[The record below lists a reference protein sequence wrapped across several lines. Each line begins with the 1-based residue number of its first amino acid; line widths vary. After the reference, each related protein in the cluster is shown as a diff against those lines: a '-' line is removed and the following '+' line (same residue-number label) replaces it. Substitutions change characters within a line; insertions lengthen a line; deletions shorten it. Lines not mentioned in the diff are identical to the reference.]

1 MSKLCFLLVFA
12 LSTASAQPRA
22 PVPLGPD
29 ALMSALTTEVMATL
43 REDKAAGRTT
53 DLAQLVEARIVPV
66 FDFQRMTSL
75 ALARNW
81 RLASAE
87 QQKVLAA
94 QFQLLLVR
102 TYSLVLLEFRDQ
114 AINYRPVRAAPGENE
129 VTVRSTMRRS
139 GVEPLTIDYE
149 MADGPARVESLRRE
163 GGGRKPRARL
173 PRFLC
178 QRGAQR
184 RHRWPHQ
191 GARGAQPAEP
201 FRDQRGGE
209 AGAGAHDL
217 RRLDSKAFTVGISLG
232 TAAGSSRSYS
242 LLTTA

>member
-1 MSKLCFLLVFA
+1 
-12 LSTASAQPRA
+12 
-22 PVPLGPD
+22 
-29 ALMSALTTEVMATL
+29 MSALTTEVMATL
-43 REDKAAGRTT
+43 REVKAAGRKT

-114 AINYRPVRAAPGENE
+114 AIDYKPLRAAPGENE

-149 MADGPARVESLRRE
+149 MADGPSGWKVFDVKVAGVSLVLAYRDSFGQVVRSSGIDGLIKALE
-163 GGGRKPRARL
+163 ERNRQNLSGPNEAAKLAPVLMIYGGSTAKP
-173 PRFLC
+173 
-178 QRGAQR
+178 
-184 RHRWPHQ
+184 
-191 GARGAQPAEP
+191 
-201 FRDQRGGE
+201 
-209 AGAGAHDL
+209 
-217 RRLDSKAFTVGISLG
+217 
-232 TAAGSSRSYS
+232 
-242 LLTTA
+242 

>member
-1 MSKLCFLLVFA
+1 MSNFFFMLVFA

-22 PVPLGPD
+22 PVPPGPD
-29 ALMSALTTEVMATL
+29 ALMSALTAEVMATL
-43 REDKAAGRTT
+43 REDKAAGRKT

-114 AINYRPVRAAPGENE
+114 AIDYRPVRAAPGENE

-149 MADGPARVESLRRE
+149 MAEGPAGWKVFDVKVAGVSLVLAYRDSFANAVRS
-163 GGGRKPRARL
+163 GGIDGLIKALEERNKQNLSATSEAAKLVPVLMIYGGATAKP
-173 PRFLC
+173 
-178 QRGAQR
+178 
-184 RHRWPHQ
+184 
-191 GARGAQPAEP
+191 
-201 FRDQRGGE
+201 
-209 AGAGAHDL
+209 
-217 RRLDSKAFTVGISLG
+217 
-232 TAAGSSRSYS
+232 
-242 LLTTA
+242 

>member
-1 MSKLCFLLVFA
+1 MLRFFRALAGISLMFA
-12 LSTASAQPRA
+12 LSTASAQLRA
-22 PVPLGPD
+22 PAPPGPD

-43 REDKAAGRTT
+43 REDKAAGRKT

-81 RLASAE
+81 RLASPD
-87 QQKVLAA
+87 QQKALAA

-114 AINYRPVRAAPGENE
+114 AIDYRPLRAAPGENE

-149 MADGPARVESLRRE
+149 MADGPGGWKVFDVKVAGVSLVLAYRDSFAHAVRT
-163 GGGRKPRARL
+163 GGIDGLIKALEERNKQNLSGTGSFSDGVRPRARVL
-173 PRFLC
+173 
-178 QRGAQR
+178 
-184 RHRWPHQ
+184 
-191 GARGAQPAEP
+191 
-201 FRDQRGGE
+201 
-209 AGAGAHDL
+209 
-217 RRLDSKAFTVGISLG
+217 
-232 TAAGSSRSYS
+232 
-242 LLTTA
+242 